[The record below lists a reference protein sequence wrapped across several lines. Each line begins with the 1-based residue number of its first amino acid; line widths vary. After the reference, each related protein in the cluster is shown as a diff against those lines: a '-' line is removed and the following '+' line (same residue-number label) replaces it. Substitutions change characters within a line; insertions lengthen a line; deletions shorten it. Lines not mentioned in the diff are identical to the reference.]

1 MLLVAGA
8 GALVERVSQ
17 DVYVGRLGQVF
28 GELRRQFQALGRAG
42 LSDRG
47 KRVDRH
53 GRGAVD
59 YIRDVASEDAFF
71 ASMPFIQRHTSPI
84 SRSLGDALRIH
95 LTERA
100 YCLESFMTQFEF
112 GCQIPAWHWHWDVS
126 ELRDWAQG
134 VEAIGC
140 DFISMADHIIYA
152 YARDDRPQTGP
163 YTDDVHQHE
172 VMTTLAW
179 LAGITNRVALQTNVL
194 VLPQREPVLVAKQ
207 AAEIDILSGGRMR
220 LGIGIGWQWQEFDA
234 LTANFR
240 QRPSRMEEYI
250 RVLRACWTE
259 EPINFNGRYV
269 NIDQMSVMPKPV
281 TPGGPPILFGG
292 FAQAAIERTARLGDG
307 WIAPVQSSVD
317 QLAELIG
324 RLRAELEANDRD
336 PDDFPIQWLPPLDA
350 DMSNTTRLLS
360 AARDMGIT
368 RLGIGMPNYDREL
381 SIPVDQYL
389 QTIETAWREVW
400 PEVKGS

>member
-1 MLLVAGA
+1 MA
-8 GALVERVSQ
+8 
-17 DVYVGRLGQVF
+17 
-28 GELRRQFQALGRAG
+28 
-42 LSDRG
+42 
-47 KRVDRH
+47 
-53 GRGAVD
+53 
-59 YIRDVASEDAFF
+59 
-71 ASMPFIQRHTSPI
+71 
-84 SRSLGDALRIH
+84 
-95 LTERA
+95 
-100 YCLESFMTQFEF
+100 QFEF

-140 DFISMADHIIYA
+140 DFISMADHVIYA

-179 LAGITNRVALQTNVL
+179 LAALTNRVALQTNVL

-234 LTANFR
+234 LSANFR

-259 EPINFNGRYV
+259 EPISFSGRYV
-269 NIDQMSVMPKPV
+269 NIDEMSVMPKPV

-307 WIAPVQSSVD
+307 WIAPVQSNLD
-317 QLAELIG
+317 QLAELID
-324 RLRAELEANDRD
+324 RLRAQLEANDRD

-350 DMSNTTRLLS
+350 RHVEHAAPAQRRARHGHHPPRHRNAQLRPRTRHPRRPIPANHRNRL
-360 AARDMGIT
+360 ARSSGPKSRAVSQ
-368 RLGIGMPNYDREL
+368 RLPA
-381 SIPVDQYL
+381 
-389 QTIETAWREVW
+389 T
-400 PEVKGS
+400 